1 MQYHHLI
8 YYLRPSSWEKIVDGI
23 NAVENIYFIDMTEK
37 VQVTEVQEDNNIAA
51 NYSMSDSSVVLTK

>member
-51 NYSMSDSSVVLTK
+51 NYPMSDGSVVLTK

>member
-8 YYLRPSSWEKIVDGI
+8 YYLRPSSWEKIVDDI

-51 NYSMSDSSVVLTK
+51 NYPMSDSSVVLTK